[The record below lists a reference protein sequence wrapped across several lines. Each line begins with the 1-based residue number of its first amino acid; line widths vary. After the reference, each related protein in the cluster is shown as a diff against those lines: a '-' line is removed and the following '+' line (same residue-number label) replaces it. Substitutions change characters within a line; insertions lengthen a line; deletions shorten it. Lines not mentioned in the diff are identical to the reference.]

1 MTDDARRNVLDELA
15 EQFGGGRNPR
25 KEAEALRGRF
35 LTLWMDFEVSLDTAI
50 GEFLEVPEHRWD
62 AMEYG
67 LLPLLPAGRK
77 VDFLQIV
84 VKSVDPASDAFQLS
98 KRALALRN
106 GLAHRP
112 AAISVLAERMIEG
125 KIPTYAYKNGEARL
139 VQLDAR
145 DALDELERAH
155 ESVTELHLKARPDY
169 IDRMKARAND

>member
-1 MTDDARRNVLDELA
+1 VTDDARRNVLDELA

-67 LLPLLPAGRK
+67 LLALLPTGRK

-84 VKSVDPASDAFQLS
+84 VKSVDPASDAFNS
-98 KRALALRN
+98 PS
-106 GLAHRP
+106 AHWP
-112 AAISVLAERMIEG
+112 SGMGWLTDLQ
-125 KIPTYAYKNGEARL
+125 PL
-139 VQLDAR
+139 VSSLNA
-145 DALDELERAH
+145 
-155 ESVTELHLKARPDY
+155 
-169 IDRMKARAND
+169 